1 MKLKGKI
8 IDVSLD
14 YITHKPKVII
24 QLENQEDLL
33 SEEFNKLQKE
43 ERLEVEIKK
52 HSEKRS
58 LNANSYCWVL
68 IGKIADVL
76 GSTKEEI
83 YREYIKDKGIYKIIT
98 IDSTAVTTFKRVW
111 EDRGLGWVCETSN
124 TKIAGLTDVI
134 AYYGTSSYNKKQM
147 ANFIDY
153 VVQEAKELGI
163 QTATPDEVARMKSMW
178 GSD

>member
-1 MKLKGKI
+1 MELKGKI
-8 IDVSLD
+8 VDIHLD
-14 YITHKPKVII
+14 YITHKPKIII

-43 ERLEVEIKK
+43 EKLKIEIKK

-68 IGKIADVL
+68 IGKIAEIV
-76 GSTKEEI
+76 GNTKEEV
-83 YREYIKDKGIYKIIT
+83 YREYIRDKGIYKVIT
-98 IDSTAVTTFKRVW
+98 IDSKAVSTFVRVW
-111 EDRGLGWVCETSN
+111 EDRGLGWVCETSS
-124 TKIAGLTDVI
+124 TKIAGLTDVL

-153 VVQEAKELGI
+153 VVQEAKALGI
-163 QTATPDEVARMKSMW
+163 QTATPEEITRMKSLW
-178 GSD
+178 GE